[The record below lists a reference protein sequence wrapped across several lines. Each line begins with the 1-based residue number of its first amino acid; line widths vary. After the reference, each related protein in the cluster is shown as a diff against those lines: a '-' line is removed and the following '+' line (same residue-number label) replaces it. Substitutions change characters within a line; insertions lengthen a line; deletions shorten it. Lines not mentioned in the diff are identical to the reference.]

1 MKEATH
7 IKPHE
12 MGLLQLWLAAL
23 FHPSRAFEE
32 FKRKPAPQWGL
43 LAVLTRFIPT
53 SLIVTL
59 PLFLLGREPFTP
71 SSLTFLTTN
80 NYYIAQVF
88 FLPIFGLTI
97 WLLMSAFAYVVMR
110 LAGKGSDFDQVLNI
124 VGVGMLI
131 PIPVVWAWDV
141 TMIALNLYQ
150 LPVMAVS
157 HTLFQLW
164 EASIEAV
171 GFVRLLR
178 LGIVPAIVVALIINA
193 LYIAL
198 AAIFIR

>member
-32 FKRKPAPQWGL
+32 MKRKPAPQWGL

-157 HTLFQLW
+157 HALFQLW

-178 LGIVPAIVVALIINA
+178 LGIVPAIGVALVINA

-198 AAIFIR
+198 AMIFIR